1 MLGPCTRLERFSALQ
16 GKLLQSN
23 STPKSLLHVKR
34 PTISLQ
40 TVQWRPSWNN
50 CLSFRDIVQHRTL
63 PRVPFDTSQQVSA
76 CRACWRGSSSWRG
89 CDIDFGRVGV
99 RAVIVSN
106 QASKYLYLSLVAA
119 TLDGARPVPSFLSGA
134 IVLEVELLTVLKSL
148 SQNFFAC
155 AHVLCFRWNIYTE
168 LEPIR

>member
-23 STPKSLLHVKR
+23 STPKSLLREKR

-40 TVQWRPSWNN
+40 TVQWRPSWDN
-50 CLSFRDIVQHRTL
+50 CLSFSDIVQHRTL
-63 PRVPFDTSQQVSA
+63 PRVPFYTSQQISA

-119 TLDGARPVPSFLSGA
+119 TLDGAPCS
-134 IVLEVELLTVLKSL
+134 ELLIWSCRVGGRAIDCAQMIVAELLCLRSCAVLKME
-148 SQNFFAC
+148 
-155 AHVLCFRWNIYTE
+155 HIYGA
-168 LEPIR
+168 